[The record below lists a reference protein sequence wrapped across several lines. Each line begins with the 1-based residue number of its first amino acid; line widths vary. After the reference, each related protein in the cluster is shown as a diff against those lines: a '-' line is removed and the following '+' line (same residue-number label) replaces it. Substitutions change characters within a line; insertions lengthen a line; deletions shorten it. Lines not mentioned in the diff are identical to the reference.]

1 MEISLNESVTLT
13 SDFKFSN
20 DRFKFCNVVSRVR
33 TSMLIT
39 GACGFSGAPNNL
51 KSCTV
56 KISNT
61 GASSDSV
68 IVIGSSL
75 LKMGKFLLKM

>member
-1 MEISLNESVTLT
+1 
-13 SDFKFSN
+13 
-20 DRFKFCNVVSRVR
+20 
-33 TSMLIT
+33 MLIT